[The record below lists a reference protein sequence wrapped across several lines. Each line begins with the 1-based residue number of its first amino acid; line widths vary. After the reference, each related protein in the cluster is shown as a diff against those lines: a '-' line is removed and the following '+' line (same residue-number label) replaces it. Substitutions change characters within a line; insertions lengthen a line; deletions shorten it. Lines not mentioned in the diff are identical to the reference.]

1 MFDTIC
7 MPFERLMSLQLHVV
21 HFDQQRKIDQIR
33 LHWDQAALLK
43 DVEVIGAR
51 GKNWPIKP
59 GKDQARLVAS
69 EIKASLGSESP
80 RSVSRAESSGD
91 MPEPNGERRK
101 NASKDP
107 HASLALFAADDY
119 EKPDTPRPNPS
130 STRSSGKP
138 PPRHYNELF
147 GGGGGSDT
155 PRSSVSRGT
164 SFAGGPQSAEKPSPK
179 KVSTARNFHSSR
191 LFGESE
197 SNQAGSDERIPRPN
211 PKKFDHF
218 DLGEGGRNEND
229 GNSQAPS
236 SPSKHKSKHL
246 SQWDFDDS
254 AAPQK
259 PPHRVRGQDVRH
271 FGWSDDEVAETPAQT
286 KRGGQARRDVA
297 THFEFKDSST
307 PQAERK
313 RPAPRTKGTL
323 QANGHSLYEN
333 NLYDDSPSSPVK
345 MKLPP
350 GNVTNIN
357 NHRKNFDSH
366 FSMADES
373 PKSGAERTT
382 RNNDLRRKK
391 KVLAQDHQ
399 EAVRNM
405 GSNWDRYDEYTSDDE
420 IAPRERKNKEIKPL
434 SSERTEARENARQG
448 SKKDDNDGDD
458 GDNGDS
464 NTRQQQKRSNIPMH
478 SARPAVHRAAGRS
491 NLERHWGFGGS
502 DEEDTRD
509 ADYSSRNQT
518 GHQQHGRQ
526 QSRSTTASST
536 SKGFW
541 DFE

>member
-1 MFDTIC
+1 M
-7 MPFERLMSLQLHVV
+7 QLHVV
-21 HFDQQRKIDQIR
+21 HFDRQRKIDQIR

-51 GKNWPIKP
+51 GKNWPVKP

-69 EIKASLGSESP
+69 GVEASFESESS
-80 RSVSRAESSGD
+80 RSVSRAGSSGD
-91 MPEPNGERRK
+91 VSEPNGERRK

-107 HASLALFAADDY
+107 HASLSLFAADDY
-119 EKPDTPRPNPS
+119 EESETPRAGS
-130 STRSSGKP
+130 SSIRSSAKP
-138 PPRHYNELF
+138 PPRDYNELF
-147 GGGGGSDT
+147 SGGGAGSDT
-155 PRSSVSRGT
+155 PRSSMSRGM

-179 KVSTARNFHSSR
+179 KVSTTKNFQSSR
-191 LFGESE
+191 LFGDSE
-197 SNQAGSDERIPRPN
+197 SNQARSDERTLRPN

-218 DLGEGGRNEND
+218 DLGEGGRHEND
-229 GNSQAPS
+229 RNSQAPS
-236 SPSKHKSKHL
+236 SPPKHKSMKHL
-246 SQWDFDDS
+246 SQWDFEDS
-254 AAPQK
+254 ATPQK
-259 PPHRVRGQDVRH
+259 PPYRVRGQDVRH
-271 FGWSDDEVAETPAQT
+271 FGWSDDEVNMDTPAQP

-307 PQAERK
+307 PQAERQ
-313 RPAPRTKGTL
+313 RPAPRTKGTS

-333 NLYDDSPSSPVK
+333 NLYDDTPSSPVK
-345 MKLPP
+345 VKAPP
-350 GNVTNIN
+350 GKVTNMN

-373 PKSGAERTT
+373 PKSGGERTT
-382 RNNDLRRKK
+382 GNNDLRRKK

-405 GSNWDRYDEYTSDDE
+405 GSNWDRYDECTSDDE
-420 IAPRERKNKEIKPL
+420 IGPPERKNDEIKPV

-448 SKKDDNDGDD
+448 NKKDGDD
-458 GDNGDS
+458 AGDS
-464 NTRQQQKRSNIPMH
+464 NTRQQQKRTSIPMH
-478 SARPAVHRAAGRS
+478 PARPAVHRAAGRS

-536 SKGFW
+536 GKGFW
-541 DFE
+541 DF